1 MSGQEKKSPIKPFK
15 TFRHGAV
22 AASVWRRQAPSG
34 FEYFDFS
41 VSRSWKATTTG
52 KEGYSP
58 NFFVSNTPA
67 LVMRQ
72 QAGLPASKKACKQAC
87 MSQCMTTTFLCQ
99 EANEIIL
106 ALVSEARVDSI

>member
-67 LVMRQ
+67 LVMVIEEAASWIASQ
-72 QAGLPASKKACKQAC
+72 QESMQASLHEP
-87 MSQCMTTTFLCQ
+87 MHDNDVF
-99 EANEIIL
+99 
-106 ALVSEARVDSI
+106 VPRG